1 MHLMEA
7 WRPAARKSSSPCPHL
22 LHSPIVH
29 ALAPALQLKCLQSK
43 FSFQPLPKLQL
54 QISTLLFCSP
64 HQKCVT
70 SNDPSSPNTIGCE
83 HWPHTLSND
92 QWLFIIQIFW
102 HHLILTDLVNSQWII
117 STEKQVAILYNTIWK
132 GFIRSETKQGGE
144 KSFLFHG
151 VVTENLRPR
160 RKESNKQ
167 GTPTAAT
174 LPAAQLLNFLTLV
187 KWVHNQSARLNLPV
201 TARHNVVFY
210 CWSNITDIIWTF

>member
-1 MHLMEA
+1 MKTRSKKKQFSLPPPPSLPNSTCA
-7 WRPAARKSSSPCPHL
+7 GSSSPTEVSSEQVL
-22 LHSPIVH
+22 LSAPTKVTAPNLHFALLFTTPEVCHFKWPIQSKYH
-29 ALAPALQLKCLQSK
+29 RLWTLAPHT
-43 FSFQPLPKLQL
+43 FQWSVVVHNPD
-54 QISTLLFCSP
+54 LL
-64 HQKCVT
+64 T
-70 SNDPSSPNTIGCE
+70 PSDTHRSGY
-83 HWPHTLSND
+83 
-92 QWLFIIQIFW
+92 
-102 HHLILTDLVNSQWII
+102 SQWII

-210 CWSNITDIIWTF
+210 CWSNIII